1 MICLIFFAWW
11 YSSRKGSIWDYCLW
25 LSVSRYA
32 HPNILRLIMSAF
44 GWSVGIGTLKIVQNE
59 RSINSLGK
67 NHNLILRIWNYRLK
81 FVFVQSDCRI
91 VIISIYDKVSNRC
104 ILFCFCFL
112 FLHRYSNQGKITS
125 KTATVGLVWSGVP
138 SHTQTYLH
146 LPGVNFRSNNWLDSK
161 EAKNGFLVYYITF
174 QIIGKYMLL
183 SH

>member
-44 GWSVGIGTLKIVQNE
+44 GWSVVIGTLKIVQNE
-59 RSINSLGK
+59 RSINSLAK

-112 FLHRYSNQGKITS
+112 FLHRYSNQGKITY

-138 SHTQTYLH
+138 SHTQRLTYTCQ
-146 LPGVNFRSNNWLDSK
+146 GWISEVTIDWIQRK
-161 EAKNGFLVYYITF
+161 QKLVSLCIT
-174 QIIGKYMLL
+174 
-183 SH
+183 